1 MECFIAQQSGKGIE
15 SCHMQSILGEW
26 IREKVFQL
34 DKYQPL
40 SRHKLEMIG
49 INGIRLYKT
58 NDSNDVHLEFIYI
71 DENNIPDDFIARKR

>member
-1 MECFIAQQSGKGIE
+1 
-15 SCHMQSILGEW
+15 MQSILGKW
-26 IREKVFQL
+26 IREKIFQL

-71 DENNIPDDFIARKR
+71 DENNMPDDFIAKKR